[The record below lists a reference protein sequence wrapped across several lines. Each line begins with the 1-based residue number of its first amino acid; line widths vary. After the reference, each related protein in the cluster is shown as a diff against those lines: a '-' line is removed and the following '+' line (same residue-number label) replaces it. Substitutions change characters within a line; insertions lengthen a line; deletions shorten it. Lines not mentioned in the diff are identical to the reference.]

1 MGRREEVLDGAIEVL
16 GTRGLRGLTHR
27 AVDEVAAVP
36 QGTASNHFR
45 SRSALVKGVVER
57 MVEQDLAFW
66 AGFDGAAP
74 ADPGAAADVLPRAA
88 AYVRWSVGEGRVR
101 SVARLNLFAA
111 AAVEPELQEPL
122 RRGRAA
128 VERMGEAIGAA
139 IGLGAA
145 ESALLMDVTDA
156 LITRQL
162 AFPDPAFDPLPALA
176 LTVDALRRRG

>member
-1 MGRREEVLDGAIEVL
+1 MLDAAIEVL

-27 AVDEVAAVP
+27 AVDDVAAAP

-66 AGFDGAAP
+66 AGFDGAAS
-74 ADPGAAADVLPRAA
+74 AGSGDEILPRAA
-88 AYVRWSVGEGRVR
+88 AYVRWAVGEGRVR
-101 SVARLNLFAA
+101 SIARLNLFAA

-128 VERMGEAIGAA
+128 VERMGSAIGAA
-139 IGLGAA
+139 IGLGPA
-145 ESALLMDVTDA
+145 ESALVMDVSDA

-162 AFPDPAFDPLPALA
+162 ALPDPEFDPLPALSTLLA
-176 LTVDALRRRG
+176 ALRRPG